1 MDIIPVIT
9 SQKSL
14 FQRILKLITGGPG
27 GKEGAVQL
35 KSHRKAIE
43 YLNIEMPEL
52 MLINFSDTKID
63 AFGLL
68 DIIMSDSWLLHG
80 AIIALCKEAKDQE
93 RIENIRGANFIA
105 LLSDNDLD
113 RNLPKALSILE
124 NNRRIL
130 FQREIGSDLVSN
142 ISGSF
147 KLNNDFLEAK
157 CYVNLICNFL
167 YNSNRLDIDRKFNLR
182 IALNEMLIN
191 AIEHGN
197 CNITYDEK
205 SEWLEKHGTIDG
217 LVSKRLKDQKI
228 AQRQVSFEYTIEPT
242 YSKFFIGDEGD
253 GFNWRE
259 IKDTSKEENIFELH
273 GRGILMTKNVSR
285 NIEYNE
291 KGNEVTFEIDHQKE
305 KKGVTPGLFQYI
317 EVTNIKEGDIIF
329 REGEPSDYLFYIVS
343 GEYNVIVKDT
353 IISSLCADDIFMGEM
368 SFLLNNKRSA
378 MVTAKTD
385 GKLIKVS
392 KLEFITAIKRKPHYA
407 LFLSRL
413 LAQRIQRSNQER
425 S

>member
-1 MDIIPVIT
+1 VDIIPFIT
-9 SQKSL
+9 SDKSL
-14 FQRILKLITGGPG
+14 FQKVTKLIKKSQG

-35 KSHRKAIE
+35 RTHKKTIE

-52 MLINFSDTKID
+52 MLINFSDTRID
-63 AFGLL
+63 AYKLL
-68 DIIMSDSWLLHG
+68 DIIMRDSWLLHG
-80 AIIALCKEAKDQE
+80 AIIAICKEYKDQD

-105 LLSDNDLD
+105 VLSDSDLD
-113 RNLPKALSILE
+113 NNLPKALTILE

-130 FQREIGSDLVSN
+130 FQREIDSDLVSN

-167 YNSNRLDIDRKFNLR
+167 YNSNRLDIDKKFNLR

-205 SEWLEKHGTIDG
+205 TDWLAEHGIIDG
-217 LVSKRLKDQKI
+217 LFMERMKDPSI
-228 AQRQVSFEYTIEPT
+228 AERKVTFEYTIEPT
-242 YSKFFIGDEGD
+242 CSKFFIADEGD
-253 GFNWRE
+253 GFDWRE
-259 IKDTSKEENIFELH
+259 VKDTSKEENLFELH

-285 NIEYNE
+285 NITYNE
-291 KGNEVTFEIDHQKE
+291 KGNEVTFEIDHQKDR
-305 KKGVTPGLFQYI
+305 KGATPGLFQYI
-317 EVTNIKEGDIIF
+317 DVTNIKEGDIIF
-329 REGEPSDYLFYIVS
+329 KEGEPSDYLYYIVS
-343 GEYNVIVKDT
+343 GEYNIIVKDT
-353 IISSLCADDIFMGEM
+353 IVSSLYADDIFMGEM

-378 MVTAKTD
+378 TVVARSE

-392 KLEFITAIKRKPHYA
+392 KMEFITAIKKKPHYA

-413 LAQRIQRSNQER
+413 LAQRIQRSNLER
-425 S
+425 T